1 MTDGINRP
9 DDGLGERL
17 RELDASDASGA
28 SGAGGGGEQM
38 DRLFADMKAKCDKS
52 DRTIRGYLKSRST
65 MTRRLIVLTVFGALA
80 FAGWFAF
87 PLIGDEAR
95 TVPWTASLATFCVL
109 LVIAMFMVTRP
120 VHLPA
125 LPQWQSVCLAC
136 IAVGATV
143 LAAFWPYP
151 VAQAAAHDHT
161 GGVMVGACMGAG
173 LLLGVPVYAL
183 LRLVDR
189 GNAFGSLV
197 AASAAG
203 LAGNFVLKAHCSVP
217 GTSHE
222 LMGHASVA
230 LVFVVGMGLVHRI
243 TRIPA

>member
-1 MTDGINRP
+1 MTSGSDRP

-17 RELDASDASGA
+17 RELDAPEPPQN
-28 SGAGGGGEQM
+28 GELM
-38 DRLFADMKAKCDKS
+38 DRMFTDMKARCDKN
-52 DRTIRGYLKSRST
+52 DRTLTGFLRSRST
-65 MTRRLIVLTVFGALA
+65 MARRLVVLAVFSMLALV
-80 FAGWFAF
+80 GWFAF
-87 PLIGDEAR
+87 PLVGDHAR
-95 TVPWTASLATFCVL
+95 TVQWTASLVTFCVL
-109 LVIAMFMVTRP
+109 LVVAMFMVTRP

-125 LPQWQSVCLAC
+125 LPRWQSMCLAC
-136 IAVGATV
+136 IAIGATV

-151 VAQAAAHDHT
+151 AAQAATHDPS
-161 GGVMVGACMGAG
+161 GGGMVGACMGAG

-222 LMGHASVA
+222 LLGHASVA
-230 LVFVVGMGLVHRI
+230 LVFVLGLGLVHRW
-243 TRIPA
+243 IPSK

>member
-1 MTDGINRP
+1 MTSGSNRP
-9 DDGLGERL
+9 DDGLDERL
-17 RELDASDASGA
+17 RELDAPDAPQN
-28 SGAGGGGEQM
+28 EELM
-38 DRLFADMKAKCDKS
+38 DRMFIDMKARCDKN
-52 DRTIRGYLKSRST
+52 DRTVTGFLRSRST
-65 MTRRLIVLTVFGALA
+65 VARRLIVLTVFSVLA
-80 FAGWFAF
+80 IAGWFAF
-87 PLIGDEAR
+87 PLVGDQAR
-95 TVPWTASLATFCVL
+95 TAQWTASLVTFCVL
-109 LVIAMFMVTRP
+109 LVLAMFMVTRP

-125 LPQWQSVCLAC
+125 LPRWQSVCLAC

-151 VAQAAAHDHT
+151 AAQAATHDHT
-161 GGVMVGACMGAG
+161 GGVMAGACMGVG

-197 AASAAG
+197 AAAAAG

-222 LMGHASVA
+222 LLGHASVA
-230 LVFVVGMGLVHRI
+230 VVFVLGLGLVHRW
-243 TRIPA
+243 IPSK